1 MAAEKAYSSSF
12 WPRLART
19 GGLRVEQREYPV
31 YHSYFGGAVGQ
42 LLSGQAGVQ
51 ADQVDGKSMALWF
64 ALDRWEDLQTYRD
77 GQADV
82 LLINRYVLSNGVYQS
97 IREID
102 LGKPDLVDWVFDLE
116 YNHFGLPRADVFVF
130 YDVEPAQA
138 GENVL
143 KKGHRDY
150 LGNRV
155 PGRIRGVR
163 RHPAPGQGKISGSR
177 RPAVGYPGDPVYAR
191 GLLPHP
197 GGHFPGNPGSLAQP
211 GDLVEIPMGLCPCFG
226 TN

>member
-1 MAAEKAYSSSF
+1 MKKTRVIAIEGIDGSGKSVQF
-12 WPRLART
+12 QLLAQACKDR
-19 GGLRVEQREYPV
+19 GLRVEQREYPV

-138 GENVL
+138 RENVL

-150 LGNRV
+150 LGNECRDV
-155 PGRIRGVR
+155 YEASGGIQRRAREKYLEAAARRTDILVIQCMQGGCFRTPADISRETLEALRSRG
-163 RHPAPGQGKISGSR
+163 I
-177 RPAVGYPGDPVYAR
+177 
-191 GLLPHP
+191 L
-197 GGHFPGNPGSLAQP
+197 
-211 GDLVEIPMGLCPCFG
+211 
-226 TN
+226 

>member
-1 MAAEKAYSSSF
+1 M
-12 WPRLART
+12 
-19 GGLRVEQREYPV
+19 EQREYPV

-143 KKGHRDY
+143 KKATGTTWATSAGTY
-150 LGNRV
+150 T
-155 PGRIRGVR
+155 
-163 RHPAPGQGKISGSR
+163 R
-177 RPAVGYPGDPVYAR
+177 RPAASSAGPGKNIWKPPPSGR
-191 GLLPHP
+191 I
-197 GGHFPGNPGSLAQP
+197 SW
-211 GDLVEIPMGLCPCFG
+211 
-226 TN
+226 

>member
-1 MAAEKAYSSSF
+1 MKKTKVIAIEGIDGSGKSVQF
-12 WPRLART
+12 QLLAQACKDR
-19 GGLRVEQREYPV
+19 GLTVEQREYPV

-64 ALDRWEDLQTYRD
+64 ALDRWEDLKNYQD
-77 GQADV
+77 GRADV

-116 YNHFGLPRADVFVF
+116 YNHFGLPQADVFVF
-130 YDVEPAQA
+130 YDVAPAQA

-150 LGNRV
+150 LGSACRDV
-155 PGRIRGVR
+155 YEASGGIQRRAREKYLEAAARREDILVIQCMEAGCFRAPADISRETLEALHSRG
-163 RHPAPGQGKISGSR
+163 I
-177 RPAVGYPGDPVYAR
+177 
-191 GLLPHP
+191 L
-197 GGHFPGNPGSLAQP
+197 
-211 GDLVEIPMGLCPCFG
+211 
-226 TN
+226 

>member
-12 WPRLART
+12 WPRPART
-19 GGLRVEQREYPV
+19 GASGWSSGNTRFTIATLAGRWGSSCPARRGCRRISGWKIHGPV
-31 YHSYFGGAVGQ
+31 VC
-42 LLSGQAGVQ
+42 
-51 ADQVDGKSMALWF
+51 
-64 ALDRWEDLQTYRD
+64 LDRWEDLQTYRD

-150 LGNRV
+150 LQRV

-197 GGHFPGNPGSLAQP
+197 GGHSRETLEALRSRGIL
-211 GDLVEIPMGLCPCFG
+211 
-226 TN
+226 